1 MSYKVKKPYKEGDE
15 KNGKLIKFYV
25 TEDQKEWIDDLVKK
39 SHFKTRST
47 FIRNSL
53 ILASHNEL
61 IVIKQ
66 QQELTKELKRKINGM
81 ANNLNQAMHTYYV
94 TEDKNEIERIIKELE
109 KGQLLLQEMK
119 MLIDSNVTITQPP
132 KMPIH

>member
-1 MSYKVKKPYKEGDE
+1 MSYKAKKPYKEDDE

-53 ILASHNEL
+53 ILASHNEQ

-94 TEDKNEIERIIKELE
+94 TENKNEIERIIKELE